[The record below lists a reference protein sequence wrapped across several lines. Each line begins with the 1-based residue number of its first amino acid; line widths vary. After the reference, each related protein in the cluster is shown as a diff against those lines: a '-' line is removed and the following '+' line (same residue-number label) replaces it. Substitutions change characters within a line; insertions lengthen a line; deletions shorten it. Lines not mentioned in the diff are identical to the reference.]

1 MGDRVLPTLWEAAML
16 AGRLDAAGNL
26 VISATYVILAT
37 KLLEVS
43 LLGRQTE
50 NRICTNKL
58 VVIEQEGCWKG
69 SRVVVSFDKAFQRSS
84 QVFEL

>member
-1 MGDRVLPTLWEAAML
+1 ML

-43 LLGRQTE
+43 LLDRLKTE
-50 NRICTNKL
+50 SVQIN
-58 VVIEQEGCWKG
+58 
-69 SRVVVSFDKAFQRSS
+69 
-84 QVFEL
+84 